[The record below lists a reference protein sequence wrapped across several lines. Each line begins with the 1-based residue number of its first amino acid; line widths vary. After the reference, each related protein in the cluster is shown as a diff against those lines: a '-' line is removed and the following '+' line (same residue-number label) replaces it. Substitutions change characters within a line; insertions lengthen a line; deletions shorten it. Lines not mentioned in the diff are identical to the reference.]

1 MRESTTNAERGGRRR
16 RPPLFLSGRC
26 YGRRVSEQRSS
37 FPIRYSRLS
46 RFFFVP
52 LLLGERHADVSLTGA
67 ELRVRMGWAFR
78 ATIPRSSIRRAA
90 RHRDVPWA
98 VGVHVLDVRL
108 RTWLVNGSRT
118 GIVFLDLDPPAR
130 GRTGPF
136 PIRIQRL
143 GLGLE
148 DPDAF
153 VRDLGL

>member
-1 MRESTTNAERGGRRR
+1 MAGQPR
-16 RPPLFLSGRC
+16 
-26 YGRRVSEQRSS
+26 S

-52 LLLGERHADVSLTGA
+52 LLLGERHAEVSLTDA
-67 ELRVRMGWAFR
+67 ELRVRMRWAFR

-90 RHRDVPWA
+90 RRGDVPWA
-98 VGVHVLDVRL
+98 IGVHVLDIRFK
-108 RTWLVNGSRT
+108 TWLVNGSRA

-130 GRTGPF
+130 GRSGPF
-136 PIRIQRL
+136 PITIERL

-153 VRDLGL
+153 VRDLAPDRRDGA